1 MKNLLL
7 ALLLTCCSGLAF
19 AQTSLTATTPEPV
32 RYLDPVFTEWTT
44 DFGEYQPGYKYK
56 IYMPAHD
63 TEDKRPVMIFYTGG
77 GTTDISKLNNIC
89 TEIVQLGYVTVAAQ
103 YKLTVG
109 DGFTEQEQKESVIK
123 TYELIRFL
131 RENATAYGI
140 KRKEIFGVGTSA
152 GGITWINA
160 GITANNTGI
169 PFYDGY
175 KIPKIKGSLIG
186 TASLSGAAVGS
197 YFYLINSTGVPNNFY
212 NGALDPLIPVKSA
225 QETYEAQFAAGIPS
239 LIKIYPLSDHT
250 LGEHDDIYY
259 NPDYGII
266 PTFYSR
272 LKIKTPKP

>member
-109 DGFTEQEQKESVIK
+109 DGRKPK
-123 TYELIRFL
+123 DIRF
-131 RENATAYGI
+131 RPTRFAGRSGFR
-140 KRKEIFGVGTSA
+140 RKPGPWGPPAFFPGPE
-152 GGITWINA
+152 
-160 GITANNTGI
+160 
-169 PFYDGY
+169 
-175 KIPKIKGSLIG
+175 
-186 TASLSGAAVGS
+186 
-197 YFYLINSTGVPNNFY
+197 
-212 NGALDPLIPVKSA
+212 
-225 QETYEAQFAAGIPS
+225 E
-239 LIKIYPLSDHT
+239 
-250 LGEHDDIYY
+250 
-259 NPDYGII
+259 
-266 PTFYSR
+266 
-272 LKIKTPKP
+272 